1 MKEKKKVLLGMSGGV
16 DSSVSAILLQE
27 QGYDVIG
34 ITMKL
39 WEDETEEEM
48 EGGCCN
54 LSATMDAKRVCDT
67 LGIPHYS
74 VNLKKEFKECVMD
87 PFVATYVKAQTPNP
101 CIECNRYL
109 KFGAMYQKAKELGI
123 EYIATGHYAK
133 TAYNETYGQWVLQK
147 SASVKKDQSYV
158 LYNMPKE
165 MISHVIFP
173 LEGYESK
180 EDIREIARQHGLTV
194 ANKPDSQEICFIPD
208 NNYIRF
214 LMDHMTQEQKQ
225 NILKQ
230 GNIVDHQGRLRGK
243 HDGLI
248 RYTIGQRKGLGIQN
262 EKPLYVTQLNL
273 ANNQV
278 VVGEKEETYTKEA
291 YIEDINLLLSDAV
304 TEPLTL
310 KAKIR
315 YSAKEAACTVS
326 PTEQKNVL
334 KIVFDEPQ
342 MAITPGQ
349 ALVLYHDDIVFGGGK
364 IRG

>member
-27 QGYDVIG
+27 QGYEVIG

-39 WEDETEEEM
+39 WEDDSDEM

-54 LSATMDAKRVCDT
+54 ISATMDAKRVCDK

-74 VNLKKEFKECVMD
+74 VNLKKEFKEYVMD
-87 PFVATYVKAQTPNP
+87 PFVATYLEAKTPNP

-133 TAYNETYGQWVLQK
+133 TAFSETYGKWVLQK
-147 SASVKKDQSYV
+147 SASLKKDQSYV
-158 LYNMPKE
+158 LYNMPKD

-173 LEGYESK
+173 LEGYGNK
-180 EDIREIARQHGLTV
+180 EEIREIARQHGLTV

-214 LMDHMTQEQKQ
+214 LRDHMTLEQKQ
-225 NILKQ
+225 ELLQEGK
-230 GNIVDHQGRLRGK
+230 IVDQYGTVRGK
-243 HDGLI
+243 HEGLI

-262 EKPLYVTQLNL
+262 DKPLYVTKLSL

-278 VVGEKEETYTKEA
+278 MVGEKEDTYTKEA
-291 YIEDINLLLSDAV
+291 YIEDINLLLEDQV
-304 TEPLTL
+304 TEAIAL

-315 YSAKEAACTVS
+315 YSAKEANCTVF
-326 PTEQKNVL
+326 PTENADVL

-349 ALVLYHDDIVFGGGK
+349 ALVLYQDDIVFGGGK